1 MITFGYKGR
10 FGGIPR
16 AIVALIFGA
25 IMFFTGNSVTIIVQ
39 ILASF
44 ILASGVVSLIIGL
57 KKENQSQRPLVITN
71 SGLNIVIALLM
82 FLFAESLGG
91 LIVGIIGIVLILFG
105 LLQFVVLFSANR
117 VTPVG
122 AVAFIMPVAVLAC
135 GALLLFKPKFVD
147 DVLGYVVGA
156 SLMVYGI
163 SELISSWKMRK
174 SIEVGG
180 VEDVDSENVD
190 EQ

>member
-10 FGGIPR
+10 FRGIPR

-57 KKENQSQRPLVITN
+57 KKEDQSQRPLVMTN

-105 LLQFVVLFSANR
+105 ILQLVVLFSANR

-135 GALLLFKPKFVD
+135 GTLLLFKPKFVD

-174 SIEVGG
+174 SIDVDGAR
-180 VEDVDSENVD
+180 DVDSENVD